1 MSRGTL
7 GFPLGYQALRFRL
20 RLKKSSRGWTR
31 TSDKTVNSRL
41 LYQLSYAGSLHRVSV
56 EQKYSTSEPGGVKDP
71 RWPCGGSRSDHPEA
85 QWGLVP
91 GDQDDKG

>member
-1 MSRGTL
+1 
-7 GFPLGYQALRFRL
+7 
-20 RLKKSSRGWTR
+20 
-31 TSDKTVNSRL
+31 
-41 LYQLSYAGSLHRVSV
+41 VSV